1 VNIVKLFFR
10 KKYNFF
16 MTPIGIR
23 NLFSNQRVF
32 R

>member
-1 VNIVKLFFR
+1 
-10 KKYNFF
+10 